1 MGPIEKV
8 CFEAENYR
16 KQKTNSEVDKIS
28 PRVQLFI
35 DKCERIIKILKDDNL
50 LEEERAKYLD

>member
-8 CFEAENYR
+8 CFEAENNR
-16 KQKTNSEVDKIS
+16 KQKTNIEVDKIS

>member
-8 CFEAENYR
+8 CFETENNR
-16 KQKTNSEVDKIS
+16 KQKTNIEVDKIS

-35 DKCERIIKILKDDNL
+35 DKCETIIKILKDDNL